1 MNAPLNT
8 PGQEPRRRDDSSL
21 WSGLFII
28 LIGAALFVNMFVDEP
43 DWLFSWPMLVIGL
56 GIFFGFK
63 NGFAG
68 PGWLI
73 TLGVGCFFLIDN
85 YFIEVEIGRFFWPV
99 AVIVVGIMMITKP
112 NRRRNRENRWN
123 QFDTTT
129 TTATV
134 DSTEPTPT
142 ETQPHPQTHTQTQTQ
157 THTHTQTQT
166 PTPSSEPIKSPT
178 YSLSEEVLDVT
189 AVFGS
194 VKRIIYSKNFR
205 GGEIVSVFGGAD
217 VNLLQAD
224 LAAPE
229 VVIESVQIFGGA
241 KLVIPADWVVV
252 NEAVAIFGGIE
263 DKRPP
268 RHHSTGPEKVIIL
281 KGFAMFGGIEIKS
294 F

>member
-1 MNAPLNT
+1 
-8 PGQEPRRRDDSSL
+8 
-21 WSGLFII
+21 
-28 LIGAALFVNMFVDEP
+28 VNMFVDEP

-112 NRRRNRENRWN
+112 SRRRNRENRSN
-123 QFDTTT
+123 LFDTTT

-134 DSTEPTPT
+134 DSPEPTPT
-142 ETQPHPQTHTQTQTQ
+142 QTLTQPH

-166 PTPSSEPIKSPT
+166 PSSEPIKSTT

-224 LAAPE
+224 LATPE

-241 KLVIPADWVVV
+241 KLVIPADWIVV

-268 RHHSTGPEKVIIL
+268 RHHSAGPEKVVIL